1 MKKIAIVM
9 LALFGVAIFCFRF
22 AQTNERKYGS
32 VEEVRSTFA
41 DNYVFFGEICEIFS
55 KNIDFWSNI
64 HKERGRYIY
73 QNIRLS
79 DRNYFTDE
87 EWEKLTVFFQ
97 EINPYMIT
105 LTSLEENIGIV
116 IQLDFKIANDNNAV
130 ETYTLF
136 YISSYGNLQESEEL
150 EQYQRKLQVS
160 RSTWGEYS
168 RIDARWSELI
178 W

>member
-1 MKKIAIVM
+1 M

-87 EWEKLTVFFQ
+87 EWEKLTAF
-97 EINPYMIT
+97 
-105 LTSLEENIGIV
+105 
-116 IQLDFKIANDNNAV
+116 
-130 ETYTLF
+130 
-136 YISSYGNLQESEEL
+136 
-150 EQYQRKLQVS
+150 RKS
-160 RSTWGEYS
+160 
-168 RIDARWSELI
+168 IHI
-178 W
+178 